1 MRESILKL
9 TGAAIR
15 SLRTERGLSQEELGE
30 KADFHFSYI
39 GKVERGEVN
48 ITLVNLERIA
58 SALEVGLHQLFPFT
72 ATLEG
77 LTDKELHIESIVQ
90 LLKTQDLEKVLKA
103 ENIIEELLR

>member
-1 MRESILKL
+1 MKQ

-30 KADFHFSYI
+30 RADFHFSYI

-58 SALEVGLHQLFPFT
+58 NSLEVGLHQLFPFSI
-72 ATLEG
+72 ALEG
-77 LTDKELHIESIVQ
+77 LTDKERHIESIVE
-90 LLKTQDLEKVLKA
+90 LLKNQDLNKVLKA

>member
-1 MRESILKL
+1 MREKILIL

-15 SLRTERGLSQEELGE
+15 GLRVERGLSQEELGE

-58 SALEVGLHQLFPFT
+58 KALEVGLYQLFPFSHT
-72 ATLEG
+72 ETG
-77 LTDKELHIESIVQ
+77 LSDKEEHIRSIGEMLESQNIEIVIKAKNIVGE
-90 LLKTQDLEKVLKA
+90 LLK
-103 ENIIEELLR
+103 